1 MGTARPSPC
10 GRIFLFA
17 LKSFGGEDTIAGK
30 SRKGEK
36 AEESDM
42 ARTAYCKHCGKE
54 VEAGEVCPEC
64 GTRLGKNAAHA
75 AWCVERTPVKDWMY
89 WNSVMRL
96 LLPGALAILILVLL
110 LAGISGGAEALEK
123 MLSSAFP
130 AVLGILLLTT
140 VAVIFA
146 VLLLRGKE
154 LSDFVIDNRGVHETR
169 YLPNPTPLKLMLRMK
184 APGAAKGDAPVVKL
198 SEHHI
203 AWKDVARI
211 QLWPEKCTV
220 LFYAPAWWL
229 RIPVICTP
237 FTWEDTM
244 EYIREKL
251 GKKKKVRLPQSLRA
265 AAEPAAPRRRA
276 RTAPAYTEPEVRQ
289 MRMDE
294 AEPARIQEARQT
306 RTDGAEDSETP
317 EAWQTRMD
325 ETALSETL
333 PAEETIGEVPE
344 VQKPD
349 A

>member
-1 MGTARPSPC
+1 
-10 GRIFLFA
+10 
-17 LKSFGGEDTIAGK
+17 
-30 SRKGEK
+30 
-36 AEESDM
+36 M

-75 AWCVERTPVKDWMY
+75 AWCIERTPVKDWMY
-89 WNSVMRL
+89 WNSVMRI
-96 LLPGALAILILVLL
+96 LLPGALVILILVLL
-110 LAGISGGAEALEK
+110 LEGISGGAEALEK

-130 AVLGILLLTT
+130 TVLGVLLLTT
-140 VAVIFA
+140 VAVVFA

-154 LSDFVIDNRGVHETR
+154 LSDFVIDNRGIHETR

-184 APGAAKGDAPVVKL
+184 APGLPEGDGSARVVKL

-203 AWKDVARI
+203 AWKDVGRV

-265 AAEPAAPRRRA
+265 AAEPAASLRRT
-276 RTAPAYTEPEVRQ
+276 RTAPVYTEPEALQ

-294 AEPARIQEARQT
+294 AVL
-306 RTDGAEDSETP
+306 SEMP
-317 EAWQTRMD
+317 EAAQTRMD
-325 ETALSETL
+325 ETELSETL
-333 PAEETIGEVPE
+333 PVGELPAEALGTETRNP
-344 VQKPD
+344 
-349 A
+349 

>member
-1 MGTARPSPC
+1 
-10 GRIFLFA
+10 
-17 LKSFGGEDTIAGK
+17 
-30 SRKGEK
+30 
-36 AEESDM
+36 M

-75 AWCVERTPVKDWMY
+75 AWCIERTPVKDWMY
-89 WNSVMRL
+89 WNSVMRI

-110 LAGISGGAEALEK
+110 LEGISGGAEALEK

-130 AVLGILLLTT
+130 AVLGVLMLTT
-140 VAVIFA
+140 VAVVFA

-184 APGAAKGDAPVVKL
+184 APGLPEGDGDARVVKL
-198 SEHHI
+198 SEYHI
-203 AWKDVARI
+203 AWKDVGRV

-220 LFYAPAWWL
+220 LFYAPVWWL

-265 AAEPAAPRRRA
+265 AAEPAAPLRRS
-276 RTAPAYTEPEVRQ
+276 RTAPVYTEPE
-289 MRMDE
+289 
-294 AEPARIQEARQT
+294 ALQT
-306 RTDGAEDSETP
+306 RTDGTAVSEMP
-317 EAWQTRMD
+317 EAAQTRMD
-325 ETALSETL
+325 ETELSETL
-333 PAEETIGEVPE
+333 PVGELPAEALGTETRNP
-344 VQKPD
+344 
-349 A
+349 

>member
-1 MGTARPSPC
+1 
-10 GRIFLFA
+10 
-17 LKSFGGEDTIAGK
+17 
-30 SRKGEK
+30 
-36 AEESDM
+36 M

-75 AWCVERTPVKDWMY
+75 AWCIERTPVKDWMY
-89 WNSVMRL
+89 WNSVMRI
-96 LLPGALAILILVLL
+96 LLPGALVILILVLL
-110 LAGISGGAEALEK
+110 LEGISGGAEALEK

-130 AVLGILLLTT
+130 AVLGVLLLTT
-140 VAVIFA
+140 VAVVFA

-154 LSDFVIDNRGVHETR
+154 LSDFVIDNRGIHETR

-184 APGAAKGDAPVVKL
+184 APGLLEGDGSARVVKL

-203 AWKDVARI
+203 AWKDVGRV

-265 AAEPAAPRRRA
+265 AAEPAASLRRT
-276 RTAPAYTEPEVRQ
+276 RTAPVYTEPEALQ
-289 MRMDE
+289 TRMDE
-294 AEPARIQEARQT
+294 AVL
-306 RTDGAEDSETP
+306 SEMP
-317 EAWQTRMD
+317 EAAQTRMD
-325 ETALSETL
+325 ETELSETL
-333 PAEETIGEVPE
+333 PVGELPAEALGTETRNP
-344 VQKPD
+344 
-349 A
+349 

>member
-1 MGTARPSPC
+1 M
-10 GRIFLFA
+10 FA
-17 LKSFGGEDTIAGK
+17 LKRGQGEDTIAGK
-30 SRKGEK
+30 NGNDRNNL
-36 AEESDM
+36 EESAM

-75 AWCVERTPVKDWMY
+75 AWCIERTPVRDWMY
-89 WNSVMRL
+89 WNSVMRI
-96 LLPGALAILILVLL
+96 LLPGALAILILVLAL
-110 LAGISGGAEALEK
+110 EGISGGAEALEK

-130 AVLGILLLTT
+130 AVLGVLLLTV
-140 VAVIFA
+140 VAVVFA

-184 APGAAKGDAPVVKL
+184 APGAAEGDGDARVVRL

-203 AWKDVARI
+203 AWKDVARV

-220 LFYAPAWWL
+220 LFYAPGWWL

-251 GKKKKVRLPQSLRA
+251 GKKKKVRLPQSLRVQ
-265 AAEPAAPRRRA
+265 AEPASRRRA
-276 RTAPAYTEPEVRQ
+276 RTSPAPAYSAPEVRETRTAPVYSEPEVQ
-289 MRMDE
+289 
-294 AEPARIQEARQT
+294 QT
-306 RTDGAEDSETP
+306 LF
-317 EAWQTRMD
+317 D
-325 ETALSETL
+325 ETDLSETL
-333 PAEETIGEVPE
+333 SAAETTDELPETENTE
-344 VQKPD
+344 L
-349 A
+349 